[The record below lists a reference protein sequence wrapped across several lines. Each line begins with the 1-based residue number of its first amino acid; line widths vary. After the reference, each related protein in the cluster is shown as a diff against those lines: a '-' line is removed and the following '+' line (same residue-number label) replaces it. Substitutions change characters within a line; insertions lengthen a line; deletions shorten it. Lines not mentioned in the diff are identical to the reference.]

1 MTEPRRTTGPLDALR
16 LGALKP
22 HLYADDAPLR
32 IDIDEYST
40 TVEKLTTAANASD
53 SPGDQELATT
63 VRSILT
69 EARTLRLQ
77 IPRPLDDRPRA
88 ENDHDAQPKW
98 NLLNAPHKS
107 AFPPP
112 LEKAAAGGPR
122 LNRRARRRAARQ
134 RGSSL

>member
-1 MTEPRRTTGPLDALR
+1 MTEPHRTTGPHDALQ
-16 LGALKP
+16 LAELKP
-22 HLYADDAPLR
+22 RLYADDAPLR
-32 IDIDEYST
+32 IDVDEYST
-40 TVEKLTTAANASD
+40 TVEKLTTAANTSD

-63 VRSILT
+63 ARSILT

-77 IPRPLDDRPRA
+77 IPRPLDDPLHV

-98 NLLNAPHKS
+98 NPLNAPHKS

-112 LEKAAAGGPR
+112 LEKAATGGPR

-134 RGSSL
+134 RGSF